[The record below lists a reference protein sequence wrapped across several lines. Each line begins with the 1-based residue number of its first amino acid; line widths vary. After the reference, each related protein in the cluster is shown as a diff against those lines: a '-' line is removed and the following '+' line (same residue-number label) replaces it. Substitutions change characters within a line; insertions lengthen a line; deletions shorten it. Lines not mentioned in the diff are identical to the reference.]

1 MRGSE
6 RPSVSNTPVQRV
18 TAEIS
23 LPIALYKSAADFT
36 SRSGIAEQIPLGW
49 FDGVTAPGYRLVW
62 EDDTLLLIALG
73 ELKPE
78 RDFVKGIKNRLEWIA
93 KNHEVVLD
101 RVRAVV
107 GADADASDVG
117 IRVVVAAKS
126 QSLNDALGALGHP
139 SEIRQLKFF
148 YEFNAPLRYVSRS
161 SRVNGRR
168 RRKSA
173 IGRPAP
179 RKRRAGT
186 STAGTSTVSPHI
198 HDLLVE
204 LRHTATA
211 ALRQNS
217 YVDPVDWRTDPESNL
232 LRAYALLVVMAGRA
246 VVEGVSDTRA
256 PSKASPS
263 RQKQS
268 LPSGLFNAILNL
280 LKSFATC
287 AADESLS
294 QSSRSLGKAVVS
306 FVDKA
311 LSGHAFDNEGAY
323 LGPLWKEP
331 VPPSIDALV
340 SEMAKPSTVSQRD
353 LALANVKGPEASLL
367 ADANCGIASAVQLA
381 ETFDAHSGPSRD
393 SETDAGYRTAALVRV
408 LAGHRL
414 LLDLLGVPTR
424 AAIMAML
431 GLAQDVAISKTLDVF
446 FTDDARD
453 INYLVGVR
461 RRAAAVLSDSG
472 KLSDAG
478 KQPAA
483 ILRIAREQE
492 SLVVKAIEAAVRAE
506 G

>member
-1 MRGSE
+1 VR
-6 RPSVSNTPVQRV
+6 NTPVQRV
-18 TAEIS
+18 TAAIS
-23 LPIALYKSAADFT
+23 LPTALYKSAAEYT
-36 SRSGIAEQIPLGW
+36 TRSGVAEQIPLGW

-62 EDDTLLLIALG
+62 EDGSLLLIAIG
-73 ELKPE
+73 ELKSE
-78 RDFVKGIKNRLEWIA
+78 RDFLKGIRDRVKWIA
-93 KNHEVVLD
+93 TNHELVRD

-107 GADADASDVG
+107 GADTDARDVG
-117 IRVVVAAKS
+117 IRVVVTATS
-126 QSLNDALGALGHP
+126 QSLSDALGTLGQR
-139 SEIRQLKFF
+139 SEIRQLQVY
-148 YEFNAPLRYVSRS
+148 YESNGALHYVSRS
-161 SRVNGRR
+161 SRISGTR
-168 RRKSA
+168 RRKPAVSK
-173 IGRPAP
+173 PAP
-179 RKRRAGT
+179 SKRQAG
-186 STAGTSTVSPHI
+186 SSKAVSPTVSPHI

-204 LRHTATA
+204 LRHTTTA
-211 ALRQNS
+211 ALQRKS
-217 YVDPVDWRTDPESNL
+217 YVDPVDWRTNPESNL
-232 LRAYALLVVMAGRA
+232 LRAYALLVVIAGRA
-246 VVEGVSDTRA
+246 VVEGTLDT
-256 PSKASPS
+256 PESTKDSTSHQKQPLPS
-263 RQKQS
+263 RF
-268 LPSGLFNAILNL
+268 LNAILDL

-353 LALANVKGPEASLL
+353 LALKNAKGPEASLL

-381 ETFDAHSGPSRD
+381 ETFDAYPGPSRG
-393 SETDAGYRTAALVRV
+393 SENDTQYRTAALVRV

-431 GLAQDVAISKTLDVF
+431 GLAQDVAMSKTFDGL

-453 INYLVGVR
+453 VHYLAGVR
-461 RRAAAVLSDSG
+461 RRTAALLKESG
-472 KLSDAG
+472 KLCDAG
-478 KQPAA
+478 KQPAG
-483 ILRIAREQE
+483 ILQIAHDQE
-492 SLVVKAIEAAVRAE
+492 SHVVEAIEAAIRVE

>member
-1 MRGSE
+1 VR
-6 RPSVSNTPVQRV
+6 NTPVQRV
-18 TAEIS
+18 TADIS
-23 LPIALYKSAADFT
+23 LPIALYESAADFT

-49 FDGVTAPGYRLVW
+49 FDGVTAPGYRLAW
-62 EDDTLLLIALG
+62 EDGALLLIAIG

-78 RDFVKGIKNRLEWIA
+78 RDFVKGIKNRHEWIA

-107 GADADASDVG
+107 GEDADASDVG

-139 SEIRQLKFF
+139 SEIRQLKFH
-148 YEFNAPLRYVSRS
+148 YEGNGRLGHTSES
-161 SRVNGRR
+161 SRINRTRR
-168 RRKSA
+168 RRIATARS
-173 IGRPAP
+173 AP
-179 RKRRAGT
+179 RKQRAGT

-217 YVDPVDWRTDPESNL
+217 YVDPVDWRTNPESNL
-232 LRAYALLVVMAGRA
+232 LRAYALLVVTAGRL
-246 VVEGVSDTRA
+246 VVNEAPDTT
-256 PSKASPS
+256 PSTTTSASRRKEPPPS
-263 RQKQS
+263 R
-268 LPSGLFNAILNL
+268 LLNTL
-280 LKSFATC
+280 LGVLKAFSTC

-294 QSSRSLGKAVVS
+294 QSPRTLGKAVVS

-311 LSGHAFDNEGAY
+311 LSGHACNTQGAY
-323 LGPLWKEP
+323 LGPMWKTP

-353 LALANVKGPEASLL
+353 LALANAKGPEASLL
-367 ADANCGIASAVQLA
+367 ADANCGIATAVQLA
-381 ETFDAHSGPSRD
+381 QTFDAYPRPSQD
-393 SETDAGYRTAALVRV
+393 STNDKKYSTAALVRV

-424 AAIMAML
+424 TAIMAML
-431 GLAQDVAISKTLDVF
+431 GLAQDVALSKTLDVF

-453 INYLVGVR
+453 AHYLEGVR
-461 RRAAAVLSDSG
+461 RRAAAVLSASG
-472 KLSDAG
+472 ELSDAG
-478 KQPAA
+478 KQPAG
-483 ILRIAREQE
+483 ILRIARDQE
-492 SLVVKAIEAAVRAE
+492 SLVVKAVEAAIRAK

>member
-1 MRGSE
+1 MSDD
-6 RPSVSNTPVQRV
+6 PNQRV
-18 TAEIS
+18 TAAIS
-23 LPIALYKSAADFT
+23 LPTAVYNSAAEYS
-36 SRSGIAEQIPLGW
+36 SRPVAAEQIPLGW

-62 EDDTLLLIALG
+62 EDGSLLLIAIG
-73 ELKPE
+73 GLKPE
-78 RDFVKGIKNRLEWIA
+78 RDFVKGIRGRLEWIA
-93 KNHEVVLD
+93 KNHGIVQD
-101 RVRAVV
+101 RVRAVM
-107 GADADASDVG
+107 GRDADARDFG
-117 IRVVVAAKS
+117 IRVVVAAQS
-126 QSLNDALGALGHP
+126 QSLTDALGALDQRVEVH
-139 SEIRQLKFF
+139 QLKFY
-148 YEFNAPLRYVSRS
+148 YEGNGALRHSSTS
-161 SRVNGRR
+161 SRISGTR

-179 RKRRAGT
+179 SKRRAG
-186 STAGTSTVSPHI
+186 SSKAGPSTVSPYT

-211 ALRQNS
+211 ALCRTA
-217 YVDPVDWRTDPESNL
+217 YIDPVDWRTSPELNL
-232 LRAYALLVVMAGRA
+232 LRAYALLVVIAGRA
-246 VVEGVSDTRA
+246 VVEGTLDT
-256 PSKASPS
+256 PASTKDSTLHQKQPLPS
-263 RQKQS
+263 RF
-268 LPSGLFNAILNL
+268 LNAILDL

-311 LSGHAFDNEGAY
+311 LNGHAFDNEGAY

-353 LALANVKGPEASLL
+353 LALANAKGPEASLL

-381 ETFDAHSGPSRD
+381 QTFDAYPAPSR
-393 SETDAGYRTAALVRV
+393 SSANESLYRTAALVRV

-414 LLDLLGVPTR
+414 LVDVLGVPTR

-431 GLAQDVAISKTLDVF
+431 GLAEDVAISKTLDVF

-453 INYLVGVR
+453 ARYLVGVR
-461 RRAAAVLSDSG
+461 RRAAALLKESG
-472 KLSDAG
+472 KLCDAG
-478 KQPAA
+478 KQPAG
-483 ILRIAREQE
+483 ILQIAHDQE
-492 SLVVKAIEAAVRAE
+492 SRVVEAIEASIRVE

>member
-1 MRGSE
+1 M
-6 RPSVSNTPVQRV
+6 SNYPVQRV
-18 TAEIS
+18 TAAIS
-23 LPIALYKSAADFT
+23 LPTAMYNVAAEAT
-36 SRSGIAEQIPLGW
+36 ARSWDAEQIPLGW

-62 EDDTLLLIALG
+62 EEGALLLIAIG
-73 ELKPE
+73 QLKSE

-93 KNHEVVLD
+93 KNHEVLQD

-107 GADADASDVG
+107 GKDVDARDVG

-126 QSLNDALGALGHP
+126 QSLSDALGALGQR
-139 SEIRQLKFF
+139 SEIRQLTF
-148 YEFNAPLRYVSRS
+148 YYEGNGDLHHASRS
-161 SRVNGRR
+161 SRISGTR

-173 IGRPAP
+173 IGRPTP
-179 RKRRAGT
+179 SKRRAG
-186 STAGTSTVSPHI
+186 SSKARPSTVSPYI

-211 ALRQNS
+211 ALRRTS
-217 YVDPVDWRTDPESNL
+217 YIDPGDWRTSPELNL

-246 VVEGVSDTRA
+246 VVEGPLDTKESA
-256 PSKASPS
+256 KASAS
-263 RQKQS
+263 NQKQL
-268 LPSGLFNAILNL
+268 LPSGLFNAILDL

-294 QSSRSLGKAVVS
+294 QSSRSLGEAVVS

-311 LSGHAFDNEGAY
+311 LSGHACNAEGAY
-323 LGPLWKEP
+323 LGPMWKTP

-353 LALANVKGPEASLL
+353 LALANAKGSEASLL

-381 ETFDAHSGPSRD
+381 ETFDTYSDPSRD
-393 SETDAGYRTAALVRV
+393 RKNDSLYRTAALVRV

-431 GLAQDVAISKTLDVF
+431 GLAQDVAISGTFEVF
-446 FTDDARD
+446 SVDDARD
-453 INYLVGVR
+453 AHYLVGVR
-461 RRAAAVLSDSG
+461 RQAAAVLSDSG

-478 KQPAA
+478 KKPAG
-483 ILRIAREQE
+483 ILRIARGQE
-492 SLVVKAIEAAVRAE
+492 SLVVKAVAAAIRME